1 MKYIIIDDD
10 EASRK
15 ILVQLAKQVE
25 NLEIIDT
32 YSNPVDALGVI
43 AGGGVDLVFLDIEM
57 PEMNG
62 MELLGT
68 VSMPPTILTTT
79 HKEYAV
85 DAFQYNV
92 IDYLVKPIGLP
103 RFIKAMEKA
112 RKERAN
118 ATDQSGVNK
127 DYFFIKKHSVF
138 NKVALKDILWI
149 EALGDYIKVHA
160 ADAKHVVHMSLK
172 AIEDKLPKDKFLRVH
187 RSYIVNIDNVGMVED
202 TTIYINNNPI
212 PIGALYRENFIKVLN
227 LL

>member
-10 EASRK
+10 DASRK
-15 ILVQLAKQVE
+15 IILQLAKQVE
-25 NLEIIDT
+25 NLEIIDA
-32 YSNPVDALGVI
+32 YSNPVDALKVLEK
-43 AGGGVDLVFLDIEM
+43 GGVDLVFLDIEM
-57 PEMNG
+57 PEMTG
-62 MELLGT
+62 MEMLNS
-68 VSMPPTILTTT
+68 VNMPPTILTTT

-85 DAFQYNV
+85 DAFKYNV

-103 RFIKAMEKA
+103 RFIKAMGKA
-112 RKERAN
+112 RKEFAGPSN
-118 ATDQSGVNK
+118 HASINK
-127 DYFFIKKHSVF
+127 EYFFIKKHSVF

-160 ADAKHVVHMSLK
+160 SDAQHVVHLSLK
-172 AIEDKLPKDKFLRVH
+172 AIEDKLPNDKFLRVH